1 MAAGVGSALLDFGP
15 APGTGLASVVV
26 SGQESIGAGASVEA
40 WFMADETADYNS
52 YEHRS
57 IFPSRIGLTAG
68 DVVEGSGF
76 TIYAET
82 ELRLTGLVKCRWVW
96 SS

>member
-1 MAAGVGSALLDFGP
+1 MAAGVGSALLDFGGG
-15 APGTGLASVVV
+15 AGTGLTSVLVT
-26 SGQESIGAGASVEA
+26 GQDAIGPDASVEA
-40 WFMADETADYNS
+40 WFMADDTADHNA

-57 IFPSRIGLTAG
+57 IFPSRVGLTAG
-68 DVVEGSGF
+68 DVSAGVGF